1 MPIKDP
7 TKRREYQRQWARKN
21 RQIGGSVYKLDLT
34 REFKLETAHDL
45 RTCLEQVTNEVLH
58 SDIDVGAK
66 GRVMASL
73 LSVGVRIIEISDLDT
88 RLTAVEERIAGAPK
102 SLPAHG

>member
-7 TKRREYQRQWARKN
+7 IKRREYQRQWARKN
-21 RQIGGSVYKLDLT
+21 RQIGGSVYNLNLT
-34 REFKLETAHDL
+34 RQFKLETAHDL
-45 RTCLEQVTNEVLH
+45 RACLEQVTNEVLH

-73 LSVGVRIIEISDLDT
+73 LSVGLRIIEISDLDA
-88 RLTAVEERIAGAPK
+88 RLTAVEARIAEAPR
-102 SLPAHG
+102 LTARI